1 MSDTVA
7 SMFPNGI
14 GSYLIGGIIVGVGV
28 ALVFA
33 LTSIRLGAS
42 TFFSSTLSWISP
54 ASCFQKPGYL
64 EERGWRALFALG
76 LALGALLHLVTMT
89 HEPFVTDVQP
99 WRLLA
104 GGFLAGFGA
113 RLAGGCTSG
122 HGICGLSS
130 LSRTS
135 LVVVVTFMAVAIGVA
150 QIMRVLGVT
159 P

>member
-1 MSDTVA
+1 
-7 SMFPNGI
+7 MFPNGI
-14 GSYLIGGIIVGVGV
+14 ASYLLGGLVIGVGV
-28 ALVFA
+28 SLIFA
-33 LTSIRLGAS
+33 LTSVRMGAS
-42 TFFSSTLSWISP
+42 SFFTTTLSWFSR
-54 ASCFQKPGYL
+54 ADCFRKSSYL
-64 EERGWRALFALG
+64 EERSWRLVFTVG
-76 LALGALLHLVTMT
+76 LVLGALLHVLTMT
-89 HEPFVTDVQP
+89 HEPFATEVQP

-104 GGFLAGFGA
+104 GGLLAGFGA

-150 QIMRVLGVT
+150 QLMRALGVT